1 MSSIN
6 LHPEKG
12 VNPKLTYCPRCG
24 GPGRELILI
33 GADEGVYKCSSCEIT
48 VFGYG
53 HGTCPSC
60 KKSHVLKRERM
71 IGEHEKLPGGLC
83 EACEKEEA
91 EHKVV
96 VEAGGVYFRC
106 ADCGVAGV
114 IKGTSQFAI
123 HARKQLKVEAPKPC
137 GIEFTKK
144 EGCPKCGPVTT

>member
-1 MSSIN
+1 MSSIK

-24 GPGRELILI
+24 GPGRELILV

-83 EACEKEEA
+83 EKCEKEEA
-91 EHKVV
+91 EHKAI

-106 ADCGVAGV
+106 VDCGVSGV
-114 IKGTSQFAI
+114 IKATAPVAQV
-123 HARKQLKVEAPKPC
+123 ARAELKVPTPGLC
-137 GIEFTKK
+137 GVEFTKND
-144 EGCPKCGPVTT
+144 CPKCGPEPHA